1 MIRVR
6 NLEKTF
12 AGAKGEV
19 RALCGVSFEVRKGE
33 LFTLLG
39 PSGCG
44 KTTTLRCIAGLEQ
57 PVQGEISID
66 DRIMYSAGSGIFIAP
81 EKRRI
86 GMVTLPLASSAQSVA
101 SRPSALGPPAMVK
114 LPMS

>member
-1 MIRVR
+1 MKEPDVISVK
-6 NLEKTF
+6 NLVKTF

-19 RALCGVSFEVRKGE
+19 RALNGVTFDVRKGE

-57 PVQGEISID
+57 PADG
-66 DRIMYSAGSGIFIAP
+66 
-81 EKRRI
+81 
-86 GMVTLPLASSAQSVA
+86 
-101 SRPSALGPPAMVK
+101 
-114 LPMS
+114 